1 MKLCLLSV
9 TYLGLFICRLTERSH
24 KKDPI
29 AVNYKK
35 IKYNPAVKGLEE
47 LIRKTLHEHYVQ
59 GGAEW

>member
-29 AVNYKK
+29 AVNYKN
-35 IKYNPAVKGLEE
+35 IKYNPAVKGLEK
-47 LIRKTLHEHYVQ
+47 LLRKTLDEHNVQ
-59 GGAEW
+59 GGDEW